1 MQILHALSCQAG
13 SGVLSLAFV
22 LSSFVP
28 FLAFF
33 LGGKG
38 IIHEAYTLHFPDLST
53 MYCGGSF
60 VAVAVNSMSSSGVD
74 G

>member
-13 SGVLSLAFV
+13 SGMLSLAFV
-22 LSSFVP
+22 LSSFVT

-38 IIHEAYTLHFPDLST
+38 VVREACTLRFPDLST
-53 MYCGGSF
+53 IYCGGSF
-60 VAVAVNSMSSSGVD
+60 VTVAVNSMSSSGVD